1 MDRTKIIDVKKQTG
15 EKVKI
20 LGWINT
26 VRDLGSIRFFLVR
39 DISGIIQTVIL
50 KKNDA
55 VFKLATDLSQE
66 SVVEIAG
73 KAKKEKQAPGG
84 VEIEVEDIKVL
95 SQADPEL
102 PIPVAEKTK
111 KETAQTKRMDW
122 RWLDIRKPKRQLI
135 FKVWTEMERAMRE
148 YFLQNDFLQIHS
160 PKLMSAPSESGAEL
174 FELPYFNRKAYLAQ
188 SPQFYKQMAM
198 AAGLEKVFEV
208 GPVFRAEPSFT
219 SRHGTEFTGYDAE
232 ISFIESYE
240 DIMKMVEK
248 MFAHIIK
255 AVKEKHGEAIKK
267 YYEREV
273 VIPQDSFPRIT
284 MQEAKKVLKELG
296 VKSEKSGDLNQEE
309 EKALSAH
316 ILKKAKSEFVF
327 VTEYPI
333 DIRPFYHMRIEDRP
347 KVTKSFDILWNGI
360 EIATGSQREHRYKVL
375 KKQAMENGMSEESIK
390 HYLNFFKYGCPP
402 HGGIGMGPARM
413 VMKFLNLASIREASF
428 VYRGINR
435 LTP

>member
-1 MDRTKIIDVKKQTG
+1 MKRTKIIDVKKQTG

-26 VRDLGSIRFFLVR
+26 IRDLGSIRFLLVR

-50 KKNDA
+50 KENSKT
-55 VFKLATDLSQE
+55 FKLVTDLSQE
-66 SVVEIAG
+66 SVVEITG
-73 KAKKEKQAPGG
+73 KAKKEKQAPEG
-84 VEIEVEDIKVL
+84 VEIEVENIKVL
-95 SQADPEL
+95 SKADPEL
-102 PIPVAEKTK
+102 PIPIAEKTK
-111 KETAQTKRMDW
+111 KETAQTKRMNW

-174 FELPYFNRKAYLAQ
+174 FELPYFKRKAYLAQ

-198 AAGLEKVFEV
+198 AAGLERVFEV

-232 ISFIESYE
+232 ISFIESHK

-248 MFAHIIK
+248 MLVHVIE
-255 AVKEKHGEAIKK
+255 AVEEKHGEEIKK
-267 YYEREV
+267 SYQREV
-273 VIPQDSFPRIT
+273 VMPQIPFPRIT
-284 MQEAKKVLKELG
+284 MEEAKKVLKELG
-296 VKSEKSGDLNQEE
+296 MKNGKSGDLNPEE
-309 EKALSAH
+309 EKVLSAY
-316 ILKKAKSEFVF
+316 ILKEKKSEFVF

-333 DIRPFYHMRIEDRP
+333 EIRPFYHMRFEDRQTT
-347 KVTKSFDILWNGI
+347 TKSFDLLWNGI
-360 EIATGSQREHRYKVL
+360 EIATGSQREHRYEVL
-375 KKQAMENGMSEESIK
+375 KKQAMESNVGEASIK

-413 VMKFLNLASIREASF
+413 IMKLLDLDSIREASF
-428 VYRGINR
+428 VYRGIKR